1 MALFINPAEG
11 RLRTLWRLLLHAL
24 VTTALA
30 VLPILVVAEPLTALH
45 RRGLFL
51 PNYGHD
57 AYDRVINMLVGPL
70 FTAAVVG
77 AVAIAGRW
85 LDHRPFADF
94 GVCVDR
100 AWWRGLALGLGL
112 GAFVMTLVFALECAV
127 GWITV
132 SGLLVTTA
140 PELSFAFGLTFSLV
154 KVTCVAT
161 YEEFVSRGY
170 HLRNLVEGTNL
181 PLGVVLSSAIF
192 ALLHFSNENAGVV
205 SIIGLCVNGLL
216 FAAAVLA
223 TGRLSTAIGLH
234 LTWNLFEGAVFGFP
248 VSGDKEG
255 ASIVGIQQSGPQF
268 MTGGSFGPEAGL
280 IGIVASALGILVLV
294 FIHRH
299 RRGTGAAGACFAS
312 SVVRRR
318 LNEIAPPGQL

>member
-1 MALFINPAEG
+1 LI
-11 RLRTLWRLLLHAL
+11 
-24 VTTALA
+24 TAGLA
-30 VLPILVVAEPLTALH
+30 VVPILVVAEPLTALH

-51 PNYGHD
+51 PTYGHD

-85 LDHRPFADF
+85 LDHRPFANF
-94 GVCVDR
+94 GTRIDR
-100 AWWRGLALGLGL
+100 AWWQGLALGLGL
-112 GAFVMTLVFALECAV
+112 GAAVMTLTFGLEYAV

-132 SGLLVTTA
+132 SGFLVITA
-140 PELSFAFGLTFSLV
+140 PGLSVALGLTFSVL

-181 PLGVVLSSAIF
+181 PIGVSLSSAIF
-192 ALLHFSNENAGVV
+192 ALLHFSNENASVV
-205 SIIGLCVNGLL
+205 STIGLCINGLL

-234 LTWNLFEGAVFGFP
+234 LTWNFFEGAVFGFP
-248 VSGDKEG
+248 ESGDKEG
-255 ASIVGIQQSGPQF
+255 ASIVGITQFGPEL
-268 MTGGSFGPEAGL
+268 MTGGNFGPEAGL
-280 IGIVASALGILVLV
+280 IGIAASLLGILL
-294 FIHRH
+294 FALIHRH
-299 RRGTGAAGACFAS
+299 RRATLVDSGAD
-312 SVVRRR
+312 
-318 LNEIAPPGQL
+318 